1 MLKTLI
7 TTLVIMT
14 FGLSLTAQNQKSTE
28 DATKEMDKAMSEMS
42 KMMDTLDFSKLLNDE
57 GLQEMMKGLDLG
69 QMNLDSLMGGGIP
82 SLEGMEGQD
91 FQKMMEQ
98 SMKMFETMDMTE
110 LSKML
115 EGMDLENMLQGM
127 DLEKMLEGMDLEK
140 MLEGMDFGE
149 MMPKETP
156 KDAPVEK
163 DGKKLKKI

>member
-1 MLKTLI
+1 
-7 TTLVIMT
+7 
-14 FGLSLTAQNQKSTE
+14 
-28 DATKEMDKAMSEMS
+28 
-42 KMMDTLDFSKLLNDE
+42 
-57 GLQEMMKGLDLG
+57 
-69 QMNLDSLMGGGIP
+69 
-82 SLEGMEGQD
+82 MEGQD